1 MDASQ
6 KGRIANQL
14 RQFGDRVMEV
24 AGCQY
29 YVSGYIYDMNIFMR
43 DFDLELAEGMSEDPS
58 AEKAWAGTA
67 DFIVAS
73 NNFLDIFGSDEE
85 APEIEAGYEQ
95 LARVFEAIR
104 KGPESLGPMRDVI
117 SKYLPDY
124 ELLAETAPLLPFR
137 QAFESEVNQL
147 IAALRSEHG
156 LA

>member
-1 MDASQ
+1 MTRPLITA
-6 KGRIANQL
+6 
-14 RQFGDRVMEV
+14 FTE
-24 AGCQY
+24 
-29 YVSGYIYDMNIFMR
+29 
-43 DFDLELAEGMSEDPS
+43 EGLLYH
-58 AEKAWAGTA
+58 
-67 DFIVAS
+67 FIVAS

-137 QAFESEVNQL
+137 QAFESEVDQL

>member
-1 MDASQ
+1 MDTSQ
-6 KGRIANQL
+6 KARIADQL
-14 RQFGDRVMEV
+14 RQFGKRKMEV
-24 AGCQY
+24 AGVQY
-29 YVSGYIYDMNIFMR
+29 QVSGYIYAMNIYMR
-43 DFDLELAEGMSEDPS
+43 DFDLELAEGMSEDLD

-95 LARVFEAIR
+95 LARVFEAVR
-104 KGPESLGPMRDVI
+104 KGPESLGPMRGVI
-117 SKYLPDY
+117 LKYLPDY

-137 QAFESEVNQL
+137 QAFESEVDLL
-147 IAALRSEHG
+147 IKALRSEHG